1 MVGGAVHR
9 GQVLKCPFLH
19 VAGRGAETVP
29 TTERKLNKHCMGG
42 KINVKVT
49 ENPVNSA
56 LTVHLPQ
63 EN

>member
-1 MVGGAVHR
+1 M
-9 GQVLKCPFLH
+9 LKRPLLH

-29 TTERKLNKHCMGG
+29 RTERKLNKHCMGG

-49 ENPVNSA
+49 ENPVNPA
-56 LTVHLPQ
+56 LNVHLPQ